1 MQQLIESIELDQL
14 PSLPQV
20 LLRILRELNTETL
33 QVSELSDCISQ
44 DTALTL
50 KVLAVAN
57 SAAYRRQKQIISI
70 EQGIN
75 MLGFKMVKTITV
87 SASMQQFLS
96 NLSGIVPLNFDSFWQ
111 HSLTTAFLSR
121 MLAQSVGYPNIEEAY
136 IAGLLH
142 DVGKLVLLVTRA
154 SLYKELFQRHSE
166 DDSHVEEEAKLLGI
180 THSEVGA
187 MLAQHWNLEP
197 LIVDAI
203 RHHHDPVH
211 DVRNASELVK
221 IVFLANALSKAGMGA
236 DHHPSL
242 AVARAFFNMDAA
254 GALRLV
260 ADANA
265 DVIALAV
272 PLGVQIQDSA
282 LISQVSGDNIGA
294 PESRALANQ
303 RQLAEEVRSVTMLN
317 LAREDFDV
325 AKSEDEL
332 LASILNSAFI
342 LFEPRQVFLF
352 EWDAKS
358 NLISGR
364 PLLDQPDSISR
375 IRFPLEVDKSL
386 IADALLWDT
395 MTHSFNR
402 NSATVQSMMDEQ
414 IIRMANADGIFCVPM
429 ATKNFVYGVL
439 VLAFPMGVVE
449 RQDSKLRFLT
459 QFAREVADSIRK
471 LRHELEVARKSDL
484 FDLEAYKANAR
495 KIVHEVNNP
504 LSILK
509 NYLKILDLKLKNGQ
523 PAELEIQILNE
534 EIDRVSSTIRKLAVP
549 QEAQAT
555 GSGSVDV
562 NAVIRGVLS
571 ICEPSLFSPSG
582 IQVEARLDDNL
593 PAIQSD
599 PDSLKQVF
607 INLFK
612 NAAEAMVDGG
622 VLTITTA
629 PMVSQ
634 QQTSSISI
642 TISDNGPGIPQEILN
657 NLFSPVKSTKG
668 GDNAGL
674 GLSITSNIISQ
685 LGGAIICKSAP
696 KIGTTFEIVLPL
708 KQKDSTAPK
717 GNQISLPNSGS
728 QSNV

>member
-20 LLRILRELNTETL
+20 LLRILRELNTESL

-44 DTALTL
+44 DAALTL

-57 SAAYRRQKQIISI
+57 SVTYRRQKQIISI

-75 MLGFKMVKTITV
+75 MLGFKMVKTITI

-96 NLSGIVPLNFDSFWQ
+96 SLSGIVPLNFDRFWQ

-121 MLAQSVGYPNIEEAY
+121 MLAQAVGYPNIEEAY

-154 SLYKELFQRHSE
+154 NLYKELFLRYAE
-166 DDSHVEEEAKLLGI
+166 DDSHVEEEAQLLGI
-180 THSEVGA
+180 THCEVGA
-187 MLAQHWNLEP
+187 MLAQHWKLEP
-197 LIVDAI
+197 LVVDAI

-211 DVRNASELVK
+211 NVRNASELVK
-221 IVFLANALSKAGMGA
+221 IVLLANALSEVGMDA
-236 DHHPSL
+236 DHHPSI
-242 AVARAFFNMDAA
+242 AVGRAFFGMDADET
-254 GALRLV
+254 LRLV

-265 DVIALAV
+265 NVIALAI
-272 PLGVQIQDSA
+272 PLGVQIQDSV
-282 LISQVSGDNIGA
+282 LISQPRGDNMGA

-317 LAREDFDV
+317 LAREDFDI

-364 PLLDQPDSISR
+364 PVLDQPDSISR

-386 IADALLWDT
+386 IADALLWNT

-402 NSATVQSMMDEQ
+402 NSETVQSMMDEQ

-429 ATKNFVYGVL
+429 TTRDFVYGVL

-459 QFAREVADSIRK
+459 QFAREVADSIRN
-471 LRHELEVARKSDL
+471 LRHALEVASKSSSP
-484 FDLEAYKANAR
+484 DLEAYKLNAR
-495 KIVHEVNNP
+495 KIVHEANNP

-534 EIDRVSSTIRKLAVP
+534 EIDRVSSTIRKLAEP
-549 QEAQAT
+549 QEAHAT
-555 GSGSVDV
+555 VSGSVDV
-562 NAVIRGVLS
+562 NAIIRGVLS
-571 ICEPSLFSPSG
+571 LCEPSLFLPSG

-593 PAIQSD
+593 PAIYSD
-599 PDSLKQVF
+599 SDGLKQVF

-612 NAAEAMVDGG
+612 NAAEAMVNGG

-657 NLFSPVKSTKG
+657 SLFSPVKSTKG
-668 GDNAGL
+668 EDNAGL

-685 LGGAIICKSAP
+685 LGGAIICKSSP
-696 KIGTTFEIVLPL
+696 KIGTTFEIALPL
-708 KQKDSTAPK
+708 KQKDSTNPK

-728 QSNV
+728 QTNV